1 MFVDRAF
8 SGCVGQ
14 DAGMSLQGSFDVL
27 GFSEVLELLERKRQS
42 GRLHVRAG
50 GVTGHI
56 YVRDGHL
63 TGAESGDFTTPSTAG
78 EARTRLEELCFE
90 FLQCERGVFEFQPR
104 VAAPWATQLS
114 SSVETV
120 LREARQRL
128 LEWREIQ
135 TVITS
140 MDARPRVVDELVTEA
155 VTLTRDRWRLI
166 AAIDGR
172 RSVHR
177 LARTLG
183 LGTYE
188 AGRLLKSLVDDGIVT
203 IDAERPR
210 ASIAS
215 EVDLTVSDDDAG
227 EEVDPTPA
235 AAPIEG
241 GEPAG
246 SKPTRP
252 LLRIGSRLG
261 RQGPK
266 D

>member
-1 MFVDRAF
+1 
-8 SGCVGQ
+8 
-14 DAGMSLQGSFDVL
+14 MSLQGSFDVL

-50 GVTGHI
+50 GVAGHI

-63 TGAESGDFTTPSTAG
+63 TGAESGDYTTPATAG

-128 LEWREIQ
+128 MEWREIQ
-135 TVITS
+135 AVIPS
-140 MDARPRVVDELVTEA
+140 MDVRPRVVDELVPEA

-172 RSVHR
+172 RTVHR

-203 IDAERPR
+203 IDAERPT
-210 ASIAS
+210 ATIAAD
-215 EVDLTVSDDDAG
+215 VDLTTSGDDATG
-227 EEVDPTPA
+227 EADPTD
-235 AAPIEG
+235 AAPIDG
-241 GEPAG
+241 GETGA
-246 SKPTRP
+246 SKPPRP
-252 LLRIGSRLG
+252 LLRIGSKLG

-266 D
+266 G

>member
-1 MFVDRAF
+1 
-8 SGCVGQ
+8 
-14 DAGMSLQGSFDVL
+14 MSLQGSFDVL

-42 GRLHVRAG
+42 GRLHVLAG
-50 GVTGHI
+50 GVAGHI
-56 YVRDGHL
+56 YLRDGHL
-63 TGAESGDFTTPSTAG
+63 TGAESGDYTTPSTAG

-128 LEWREIQ
+128 IEWREIQ
-135 TVITS
+135 AVIPS
-140 MDARPRVVDELVTEA
+140 MDVRPRVVDELVPEA

-188 AGRLLKSLVDDGIVT
+188 VGRLLKSLVDDGIVT
-203 IDAERPR
+203 IDAERPK
-210 ASIAS
+210 ASIAA
-215 EVDLTVSDDDAG
+215 EVDLTVPHDGTPEDTDA
-227 EEVDPTPA
+227 T
-235 AAPIEG
+235 
-241 GEPAG
+241 EPALTDEREPAV
-246 SKPTRP
+246 SKPSRP
-252 LLRIGSRLG
+252 LLRIGSKLG
-261 RQGPK
+261 RQAPK
-266 D
+266 G

>member
-1 MFVDRAF
+1 
-8 SGCVGQ
+8 
-14 DAGMSLQGSFDVL
+14 LQGTFDVL

-50 GVTGHI
+50 GVAGHI
-56 YVRDGHL
+56 YLRDGHL
-63 TGAESGDFTTPSTAG
+63 TGAESGDYTTPASAG

-104 VAAPWATQLS
+104 VAAPWPTQLS

-128 LEWREIQ
+128 VEWREIQ
-135 TVITS
+135 AVIPS
-140 MDARPRVVDELVTEA
+140 MEGRPRVVDELVPEV

-188 AGRLLKSLVDDGIVT
+188 VGRLLKSLVDDGIVT
-203 IDAERPR
+203 IDVERPK
-210 ASIAS
+210 AAIAA
-215 EVDLTVSDDDAG
+215 EVDLTLLDDDDLGDG
-227 EEVDPTPA
+227 EPTDLVA
-235 AAPIEG
+235 TGDG
-241 GEPAG
+241 GEPDE
-246 SKPTRP
+246 SKPSRP
-252 LLRIGSRLG
+252 LLRIGSKLG
-261 RQGPK
+261 RGGTK
-266 D
+266 G